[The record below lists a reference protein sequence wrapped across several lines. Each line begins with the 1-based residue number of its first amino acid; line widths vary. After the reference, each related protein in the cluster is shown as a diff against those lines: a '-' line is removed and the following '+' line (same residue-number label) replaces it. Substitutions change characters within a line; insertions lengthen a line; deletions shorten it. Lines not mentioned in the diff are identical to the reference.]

1 MEPLRDGGTNGPM
14 RWIDMRSAEAPGRP
28 RFGRSAVAIAAS
40 LVAWGALVSCSPGR
54 GAPGSESA
62 ATETA
67 PSETVG
73 RPVEWGYA
81 GARGPE
87 RWSTLSPSYSAC
99 AHAGTQSPIDL
110 VTRDVGSSAGS
121 SAREAS
127 DEARLRFE
135 YQLSSLRVAHHRHVS
150 DIVDDGHT
158 IQVTLDEGS
167 HITTPTGIHALRQ
180 FHFHAPAEHRIDGRA
195 FPLEIH
201 FVHRSAAGHF
211 AVVAAL
217 VEVGPGNPNLGRL
230 VEHLPARH
238 GDQVHRPH
246 VTIDP
251 AGHLADTGAV
261 LAYHGSLTTPP
272 CSEQV
277 EWFVLRDPLSASA
290 DQIEAIAR
298 KIAPNARPL
307 QDGGGR
313 VIALEPM
320 AFGVGK

>member
-1 MEPLRDGGTNGPM
+1 MELLRDEGTHGPM
-14 RWIDMRSAEAPGRP
+14 RWIETHSAEGPRRP
-28 RFGRSAVAIAAS
+28 RCTLSIAAL
-40 LVAWGALVSCSPGR
+40 LVAWGTLVSCGSGR
-54 GAPGSESA
+54 AAPGSESEAKA
-62 ATETA
+62 AA
-67 PSETVG
+67 PGGAVG
-73 RPVEWGYA
+73 RPVEWAYA
-81 GARGPE
+81 GVRGPA

-121 SAREAS
+121 AAREAS
-127 DEARLRFE
+127 DEARLRFD
-135 YQLSSLRVAHHRHVS
+135 YQPSSLRVAHHRHVS

-167 HITTPTGIHALRQ
+167 YITTPTGIHTLRQ
-180 FHFHAPAEHRIDGRA
+180 FHFHAPAEHRIDGRS

-201 FVHRSAAGHF
+201 FVHRSASGHF

-217 VEVGPGNPNLGRL
+217 VEVGRGNPNLGRL
-230 VEHLPARH
+230 IEHLPARH

-261 LAYHGSLTTPP
+261 FAYHGSLTTPP
-272 CSEQV
+272 CSEEV
-277 EWFVLRDPLSASA
+277 EWFVLRRPLSAGA
-290 DQIEAIAR
+290 DQIEAIAQ

-307 QDGGGR
+307 QDGGRR

-320 AFGVGK
+320 AFGDGK